1 MRVDIKTNLTDRL
14 VGSIGWCGDDI
25 MNLWVSNPRV
35 KQGDLLRNSGW
46 QRRVKRKLPNVG
58 LEPHR
63 TVEQGDLVRTHV
75 YSIAF

>member
-1 MRVDIKTNLTDRL
+1 MYMMW
-14 VGSIGWCGDDI
+14 G
-25 MNLWVSNPRV
+25 SNPTV
-35 KQGDLLRNSGW
+35 KQGDLLPNSGW
-46 QRRVKRKLPNVG
+46 QGRVKRMLPNVG